1 MALHLV
7 PRSLL
12 YFEQVAQ
19 LGSIQ
24 AASREIGISASAIHR
39 QIVAIEDAVGDQLFE
54 REANGMTLTPTGYL
68 MLELA
73 RDWRIDSARLW
84 STIQEDRGIEQGSIR
99 IAAMDGMV
107 NGFVPELV
115 HALADRFPKIQ
126 PEIEITSPDVAVKGV
141 INGEFDLAVV
151 VNVAEQEKLVIHWSQ
166 DFPLGCI
173 CTKNHPLAQKS
184 GLKLEEIILH
194 PIVFQSAALAIRKL
208 LELRHSWIFER
219 PSASVVVNSIQLM
232 KQLVLSGTHVAITSE
247 LDAEPEIKADE
258 MIFLPINNPDLFE
271 QKFSVVSNAMIPEN
285 AATKEVLGLATD
297 IMIRRYGSL
306 GSRAIASRRTPF

>member
-7 PRSLL
+7 PRSIL
-12 YFEQVAQ
+12 YFEHVAQ

-24 AASREIGISASAIHR
+24 AASRKIGISASAIHR
-39 QIVAIEDAVGDQLFE
+39 QIVAIEEAVGEPLFE

-84 STIQEDRGIEQGSIR
+84 STIQEARGVEQGTIR

-107 NGFVPELV
+107 NGLVPELV
-115 HALADRFPKIQ
+115 HALAGRFPKIQ
-126 PEIEITSPDVAVKGV
+126 PEIEITSPDAAVKGL

-151 VNVAEQEKLVIHWSQ
+151 VNVAEQEKLKVHWSQ

-173 CTKNHPLAQKS
+173 CTKDHPLAQRS
-184 GLKLEEIILH
+184 GPKLAEIILH
-194 PIVFQSAALAIRKL
+194 PIVFQSSALAIRKL

-232 KQLVLSGTHVAITSE
+232 KQLVVSGSHVAITSE
-247 LDAEPEIKADE
+247 LDAAPEIETGAL
-258 MIFLPINNPDLFE
+258 MFLPIKNQDLFE

-285 AATKEVLGLATD
+285 AATTEVLSLTTD
-297 IMIRRYGSL
+297 IMIRRYGSP
-306 GSRAIASRRTPF
+306 GSGTAE

>member
-24 AASREIGISASAIHR
+24 AASRELGISASAIHR
-39 QIVAIEDAVGDQLFE
+39 QIVAIEDAIGEQLFE
-54 REANGMTLTPTGYL
+54 RESSGMTITPTGYL
-68 MLELA
+68 IMELA

-84 STIQEDRGIEQGSIR
+84 STIQEDRGIEQGHIR

-107 NGFVPELV
+107 NGLVPELV
-115 HALADRFPKIQ
+115 HALAKRFPKIQ
-126 PEIEITSPDVAVKGV
+126 PDIEITSPDVAVKGV
-141 INGEFDLAVV
+141 INGDFDLAAV
-151 VNVAEQEKLVIHWSQ
+151 VNVAAQEKLKIHWSQ

-173 CTKNHPLAQKS
+173 CTTHHPLAQS
-184 GLKLEEIILH
+184 NGVKLEEVISH

-208 LELRHSWIFER
+208 LELRHAWIFER

-232 KQLVLSGTHVAITSE
+232 KQLVRSGTFVAITSE
-247 LDAEPEIKADE
+247 LDAEPEIKAGE
-258 MIFLPINNPDLFE
+258 IVFLPINNKDLFK

-285 AATKEVLGLATD
+285 AATKEVLQLATS
-297 IMIRRYGSL
+297 IMIRRYGAL
-306 GSRAIASRRTPF
+306 KADG